1 MELFWTT
8 KLRFKL
14 GVMPYSQHKLTS
26 TEVYLG
32 MKLPYKLLNTEK
44 KSQEVIRYVM
54 YLQNFDKN
62 DNKIHNLL
70 NIKIYA

>member
-32 MKLPYKLLNTEK
+32 MKLPYKPLNTEK
-44 KSQEVIRYVM
+44 KILRGYQICNVPTK
-54 YLQNFDKN
+54 F
-62 DNKIHNLL
+62 
-70 NIKIYA
+70 